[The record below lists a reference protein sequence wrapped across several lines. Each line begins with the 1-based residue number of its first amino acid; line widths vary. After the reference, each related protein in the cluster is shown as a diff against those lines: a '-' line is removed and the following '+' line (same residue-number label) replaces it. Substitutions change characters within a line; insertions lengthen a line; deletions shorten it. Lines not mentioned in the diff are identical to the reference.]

1 MSLGSPGSV
10 YKRKNGYVLGVR
22 LVVAQLAQTSQGSSG
37 PGPVMPVPKRRL
49 STATRD
55 SNLETSSPIN
65 PVASHPLAPFFP
77 HLPAHAPSRSK
88 TFLVHQ
94 SEAFIASSLQ
104 PFVFRFH
111 FLLPTLFNCRLLPTP
126 ISSAHSVEADLSSA
140 SFVRSS
146 NLARLPEDYHPLHRF
161 PSSKPASFLT
171 FDRVALATADL
182 ERETWT

>member
-22 LVVAQLAQTSQGSSG
+22 LVVGQLAQTSQGSSG

-55 SNLETSSPIN
+55 SNLETSSPFN

-111 FLLPTLFNCRLLPTP
+111 FLLPTLFNCRLLPP
-126 ISSAHSVEADLSSA
+126 LSA
-140 SFVRSS
+140 
-146 NLARLPEDYHPLHRF
+146 ARILLRLICRLHRSF
-161 PSSKPASFLT
+161 ALRILRGCQKTTIPFTIPILKTRFLSHLRASRFGHRRPRT
-171 FDRVALATADL
+171 
-182 ERETWT
+182 